1 MGGRRPLGGSV
12 LVVEDGNSLVLPS
25 MGLGRSFSG
34 IAPLVGLVFGSFG
47 DAFISDAVVLNGAA
61 SIRVFDPF
69 RVHLLVLMLRMCLA
83 REWSRCFFEG
93 FSNNIL
99 ARYVFVGP

>member
-12 LVVEDGNSLVLPS
+12 LVVEDGNSLVFPS
-25 MGLGRSFSG
+25 IGLGRSFSG

-69 RVHLLVLMLRMCLA
+69 RVHLLVLMLRMCL
-83 REWSRCFFEG
+83 EWSRCFFEG
-93 FSNNIL
+93 FSKNIL